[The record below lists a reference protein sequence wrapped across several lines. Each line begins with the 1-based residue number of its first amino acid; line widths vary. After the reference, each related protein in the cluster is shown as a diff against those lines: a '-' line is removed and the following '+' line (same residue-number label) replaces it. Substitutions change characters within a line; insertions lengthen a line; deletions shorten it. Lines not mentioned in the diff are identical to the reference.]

1 MGYSP
6 QRHRDWDMIE
16 RLILS
21 LLKKN
26 LLLVSGHQNSFFF
39 FFFCLSLCRGQGLP
53 PDTLVLEPWPEVHI
67 AGGPST

>member
-6 QRHRDWDMIE
+6 QGHRDWDMIE

-39 FFFCLSLCRGQGLP
+39 FLSQPLQGARAAP
-53 PDTLVLEPWPEVHI
+53 RYSSP
-67 AGGPST
+67 